1 MISLPVPHITPPFLP
16 QPRFTMRCPRP
27 THLLVAMAIAL
38 LSASSVIRGCD
49 AGCTVQDAQCYVDAK
64 SRILGDPNPDM
75 KIIWDRSIAGVMTPK
90 YCAQLCEDEG
100 MPLAGVENGGECFCG
115 EAVASGAV
123 TVATMQCNTPCSGR
137 DQSHPDYAWYCGAT
151 WR

>member
-1 MISLPVPHITPPFLP
+1 
-16 QPRFTMRCPRP
+16 
-27 THLLVAMAIAL
+27 MAIAL

-123 TVATMQCNTPCSGR
+123 TVATTQCNTPCSGR
-137 DQSHPDYAWYCGAT
+137 DQSYGWDKLSPHRVIKCGGT